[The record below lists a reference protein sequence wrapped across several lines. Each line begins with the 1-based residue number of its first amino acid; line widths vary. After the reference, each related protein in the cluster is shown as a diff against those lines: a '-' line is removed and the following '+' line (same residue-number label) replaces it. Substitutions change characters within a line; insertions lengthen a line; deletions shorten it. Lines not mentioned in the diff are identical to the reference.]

1 MSFCEFSL
9 HRRVV
14 RRKFQ
19 PLISRLIIAHL
30 CNLTAHAYGK
40 EKKKLW
46 PPNFQKMLLSLRL
59 KSIEIGLDATSIF
72 KKSPRYI

>member
-40 EKKKLW
+40 EEKIKLW
-46 PPNFQKMLLSLRL
+46 LPNFQKILLSLRL
-59 KSIEIGLDATSIF
+59 KSIEIFVGVA
-72 KKSPRYI
+72 